1 MNPNDTVKPVQV
13 YRNTNKLTI
22 AVGHSGLNIG
32 AKVIGKIAPTL

>member
-22 AVGHSGLNIG
+22 AVGHSDLNIG